1 MPLLAAQL
9 GANVKKIKD
18 ISKEEAV
25 INNLVYL
32 QEKYRK
38 QAILKVT
45 AALVLGI
52 SLFSLV
58 MGFVL
63 TLIPQLVD
71 KWLGL

>member
-1 MPLLAAQL
+1 MPPEVAQL

-32 QEKYRK
+32 QERYRK

-45 AALVLGI
+45 AALVLGV
-52 SLFSLV
+52 LVFALV

-71 KWLGL
+71 KWFGL

>member
-1 MPLLAAQL
+1 
-9 GANVKKIKD
+9 VKKIKD

-32 QEKYRK
+32 QERYRK

-45 AALVLGI
+45 AALVLGVL
-52 SLFSLV
+52 LFTLV
-58 MGFVL
+58 MSFVL
-63 TLIPQLVD
+63 TLIPKLVD

>member
-1 MPLLAAQL
+1 VQPLVAQL

-38 QAILKVT
+38 KAILKVT

-58 MGFVL
+58 MSFVL

-71 KWLGL
+71 KWFGL